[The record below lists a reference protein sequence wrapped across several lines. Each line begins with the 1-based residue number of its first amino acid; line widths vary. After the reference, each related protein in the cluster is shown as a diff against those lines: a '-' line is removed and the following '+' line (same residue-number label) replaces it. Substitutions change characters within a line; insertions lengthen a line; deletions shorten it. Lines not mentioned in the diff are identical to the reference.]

1 MRASCKFCRI
11 LSGELASWAVLEDQ
25 FCTAFLD
32 IRPLFHGHCLLVPR
46 THYET
51 LTDLP
56 DSAVGPFFSG
66 AKLLCRAVEKGMDAE
81 GTFMAIN
88 NTISQSVPHLHAHVV
103 PRRRQDGLKGFF
115 WPRHPYRDE
124 GQMRETAERI
134 RAAVEELR
142 AGRG

>member
-56 DSAVGPFFSG
+56 DSVVGPFFSD

-81 GTFMAIN
+81 GTFLAIN
-88 NTISQSVPHLHAHVV
+88 NTISQSVPHLHVHVV
-103 PRRRQDGLKGFF
+103 PRRRKDGLKGFF
-115 WPRHPYRDE
+115 WPRRPYRDE
-124 GQMRETAERI
+124 EQVRETAERI
-134 RAAVEELR
+134 RSAVEELKS
-142 AGRG
+142 GRE